1 MSPPCL
7 LYTSSLHGSAAA
19 GEYRE
24 LVHNV
29 SCGDTSRW
37 QANARGVDL
46 NHNFNAGWEALHTL
60 EQEQGIYHPCL
71 LYTSSTS
78 IIVFSVLLLIV
89 AILTKIVGCGL
100 GAKMCR
106 YSNAEALQI
115 GCGMI
120 SRGEVALI
128 VANKGAA
135 LGLMSTTFFGPII
148 ITVVATTIIAPILLK
163 LVFRSKKKA
172 DGQSAVEA
180 EEKSPLAEGLAEIY
194 EYSQAA
200 KTAPEE
206 EEPESIIKKKKSES
220 KKNS

>member
-1 MSPPCL
+1 MLKPFK
-7 LYTSSLHGSAAA
+7 SA
-19 GEYRE
+19 R
-24 LVHNV
+24 
-29 SCGDTSRW
+29 
-37 QANARGVDL
+37 
-46 NHNFNAGWEALHTL
+46 
-60 EQEQGIYHPCL
+60 
-71 LYTSSTS
+71 
-78 IIVFSVLLLIV
+78 
-89 AILTKIVGCGL
+89 
-100 GAKMCR
+100 
-106 YSNAEALQI
+106 
-115 GCGMI
+115 GMI

-206 EEPESIIKKKKSES
+206 EEPESIIKKEKIRI
-220 KKNS
+220 

>member
-1 MSPPCL
+1 M
-7 LYTSSLHGSAAA
+7 
-19 GEYRE
+19 
-24 LVHNV
+24 
-29 SCGDTSRW
+29 
-37 QANARGVDL
+37 
-46 NHNFNAGWEALHTL
+46 
-60 EQEQGIYHPCL
+60 
-71 LYTSSTS
+71 STS

-163 LVFRSKKKA
+163 LVFRSKKKRTVNLLWK
-172 DGQSAVEA
+172 Q
-180 EEKSPLAEGLAEIY
+180 
-194 EYSQAA
+194 
-200 KTAPEE
+200 
-206 EEPESIIKKKKSES
+206 
-220 KKNS
+220 KKNHLLPKALRKFMNIPRRRRPLRRKRNLNRSLKRKIRI

>member
-1 MSPPCL
+1 MLLSPVFFASIGL
-7 LYTSSLHGSAAA
+7 KVSLPGM
-19 GEYRE
+19 
-24 LVHNV
+24 
-29 SCGDTSRW
+29 
-37 QANARGVDL
+37 
-46 NHNFNAGWEALHTL
+46 
-60 EQEQGIYHPCL
+60 
-71 LYTSSTS
+71 STS

-163 LVFRSKKKA
+163 LVFRSKMCIRDMAGKK
-172 DGQSAVEA
+172 
-180 EEKSPLAEGLAEIY
+180 P
-194 EYSQAA
+194 AA
-200 KTAPEE
+200 ARLNMTQLLLMALI
-206 EEPESIIKKKKSES
+206 SFMRI
-220 KKNS
+220 NRRRN

>member
-1 MSPPCL
+1 M
-7 LYTSSLHGSAAA
+7 
-19 GEYRE
+19 
-24 LVHNV
+24 
-29 SCGDTSRW
+29 
-37 QANARGVDL
+37 
-46 NHNFNAGWEALHTL
+46 
-60 EQEQGIYHPCL
+60 
-71 LYTSSTS
+71 
-78 IIVFSVLLLIV
+78 

-200 KTAPEE
+200 KILIIIFLELSENQIEDDAENNGE
-206 EEPESIIKKKKSES
+206 HKESHDFQQNNCHVYGRIR
-220 KKNS
+220 